1 MPPVFRHVALAAA
14 QAAFDKKAE
23 HLVLYYVGASHPLAD
38 FLLIMTALS
47 DSHMDTL
54 QHAVEETLKT
64 AGLRPLRR
72 ARPESD
78 QWKVLDYG
86 DLVVHIMTQASRD
99 FYRLE
104 RLYGNAR
111 KIHFTKRPT
120 RGPAPFTPKPARP
133 S

>member
-1 MPPVFRHVALAAA
+1 MPPVFRRVALAAA

-23 HLVLYYVGASHPLAD
+23 GLVLYYAGASHPLAD
-38 FLLIMTALS
+38 YLLIMTALS
-47 DSHMDTL
+47 GSHMETL
-54 QHAVEETLKT
+54 ERAVEEALKP

-72 ARPESD
+72 AKPESD

-99 FYRLE
+99 FYRIE
-104 RLYGNAR
+104 RLYGAAR
-111 KIHFTKRPT
+111 KIHFTKRPV

-133 S
+133 D